1 MDIRIINCRAALKS
15 VLLELMKKKSI
26 TNISIKEL
34 CLKAG
39 LNRSTFYANYA
50 DIYALL
56 SDVYLDIFN
65 GISAFLDTSSLDS
78 GNESDRSDIRL
89 LTDILN
95 YLKENQNTF
104 QLLLSNTFCWIGRI
118 HWKGQK

>member
-1 MDIRIINCRAALKS
+1 MDMRIIKSRAALKS
-15 VLLELMKKKSI
+15 ALLELMKKKSI

-65 GISAFLDTSSLDS
+65 GISTFLDTSSLDS
-78 GNESDRSDIRL
+78 GNESDRSDIRI

>member
-1 MDIRIINCRAALKS
+1 MDIRIIKSRAALKS
-15 VLLELMKKKSI
+15 ALLELMKKKSI

-78 GNESDRSDIRL
+78 GNESDRSDIRI

-104 QLLLSNTFCWIGRI
+104 QLLI
-118 HWKGQK
+118 

>member
-1 MDIRIINCRAALKS
+1 MDIRIIKSRAALKS
-15 VLLELMKKKSI
+15 ALLELMKKKSI

-56 SDVYLDIFN
+56 SDVHLDIFN

-78 GNESDRSDIRL
+78 GNESDRSDIRI